1 MTKEMAEED
10 WKINNDWSVFGK
22 AKEELAK
29 EWGVPTSVLDEME
42 KRPISQDN
50 LTEEKK
56 EKLANIILNFG
67 KEWDSLKRL
76 SPEEVEGDLKE
87 VL

>member
-1 MTKEMAEED
+1 MNDD
-10 WKINNDWSVFGK
+10 WIVFGK
-22 AKEELAK
+22 TKEELAE
-29 EWGVPTSVLDEME
+29 EWGIPISVLDEM
-42 KRPISQDN
+42 KKPASQDD

-67 KEWDSLKRL
+67 KEWDSLKRF

>member
-1 MTKEMAEED
+1 MSDE
-10 WKINNDWSVFGK
+10 WSNFGK
-22 AKEELAK
+22 TKEELAK
-29 EWGVPTSVLDEME
+29 EWGVPISILDEIE
-42 KRPISQDN
+42 KSPISQDN
-50 LTEEKK
+50 LSEEKK

-87 VL
+87 VF

>member
-1 MTKEMAEED
+1 MSDE
-10 WKINNDWSVFGK
+10 WSNFGK
-22 AKEELAK
+22 TKEELAE

-50 LTEEKK
+50 LSEEKK

-76 SPEEVEGDLKE
+76 SSEEVEGDLKE